1 MVSVWSQ
8 FAFVF
13 INLLGYNESAL
24 ERLFLISPPMELLD
38 GKALSAKL
46 IDSVKAE
53 AAKLKPALAVIL
65 VGENPASLTYV
76 KNKQKACE
84 AAGIK
89 YIEKRFPDTVTQKE
103 LLAEIDSINK
113 DSSINGLIVQLP
125 VPDQIYVPEIIR
137 AIDPKKD
144 VDGFN
149 AYNLGKMF
157 LSPEFEDLP
166 PATPSGIIKLLD
178 HYGIV
183 IEGKEAVVVGHSNI
197 VGKPISVMLLN
208 RNATV
213 TTCHIF
219 TKDLKSHTK
228 KADILVVAVGK
239 QGLITG
245 DMVKKGVVVIDVGT
259 NRDKDGKLCGD
270 VDFESVSKKASFIT
284 PVPGGVGPMTVA
296 ALILNT
302 VNAAKRQKNI

>member
-1 MVSVWSQ
+1 MHLPSKGI
-8 FAFVF
+8 F
-13 INLLGYNESAL
+13 Y
-24 ERLFLISPPMELLD
+24 SPPMELLD
-38 GKALSAKL
+38 GKALSTKL
-46 IDSVKAE
+46 IDSVKEE
-53 AAKLKPALAVIL
+53 AKRLKPTLAVIL

-89 YIEKRFPDTVTQKE
+89 YLEIRFPDSVTQKE
-103 LLAEIDSINK
+103 LLAEIDKINK
-113 DSSINGLIVQLP
+113 DTSINGMIVQLP
-125 VPDQIYVPEIIR
+125 VPKHIYVPDIIR

-197 VGKPISVMLLN
+197 VGKPISTMLLN

-239 QGLITG
+239 RNLITT
-245 DMVKKGVVVIDVGT
+245 DMVKKGAVVIDVGT
-259 NRDKDGKLCGD
+259 NRDDEGKLCGD
-270 VDFESVSKKASFIT
+270 VDFKNVAKKCSYIS
-284 PVPGGVGPMTVA
+284 PVPGGIGPMTVA

-302 VNAAKRQKNI
+302 VNAAKRQRLAQ